1 MGTINKF
8 ANLYTKEGKLIEKA
22 PIRSKVKQFSPRSR
36 KYPGG
41 NIMINTLNEGNNN

>member
-8 ANLYTKEGKLIEKA
+8 ANLYDDKGKIIEKA
-22 PIRSKVKQFSPRSR
+22 PIRSKVKQLPPRQT

-41 NIMINTLNEGNNN
+41 KIAFNIFA

>member
-8 ANLYTKEGKLIEKA
+8 ANLYDKEGKLIEKA
-22 PIRSKVKQFSPRSR
+22 PITSKIKQFSPRSR

-41 NIMINTLNEGNNN
+41 NIMANILNEGNNN